1 MSATVNVNGTITDGA
16 TASISVFD
24 RGFLFGEGVYETI
37 RTYNRLPFLFDR
49 HMDRLRRS
57 AARIDLACPLD
68 DAGVHTRIIETIAAG
83 AAEGEAYVR
92 LLLTRGVGDISYDPK
107 TATTPSLVIIVKPL
121 PEVPAEFQAT
131 GVAVSLV
138 SVVRNH
144 PDSVH
149 PAIKSNNLLNN
160 ALAMQQALQE
170 GTYEALM
177 RNYQGDLVE
186 CSQSNFFIVRDGTAL
201 TPPLDAGLLEGIT
214 RNFVFEVG
222 AAIDVPVAEAVLQ
235 DGDLATADEAFLT
248 STTREIVPIVKVGAR
263 TIGAGQPGP
272 VTLTLLAE
280 LRRTAAALNRTT

>member
-37 RTYNRLPFLFDR
+37 RTYNRLPFLYDR
-49 HMDRLRRS
+49 HMARLRRS
-57 AARIDLACPLD
+57 AARINLACPLD
-68 DAGVHTRIIETIAAG
+68 DAAVHARILETVDASAA
-83 AAEGEAYVR
+83 AGEAYIR
-92 LLLTRGVGDISYDPK
+92 LLLTRGVGDLSYDPT
-107 TATTPSLVIIVKPL
+107 TAPAPSLVIIVKAL
-121 PEVPAEFQAT
+121 PEVPAELQAT

-149 PAIKSNNLLNN
+149 PSIKSNNLLNN
-160 ALAMQQALQE
+160 ALAMQQAFQE

-177 RNYQGDLVE
+177 RNYQGNLVE

-222 AAIDVPVAEAVLQ
+222 ATIDVPVEDAVLQ
-235 DGDLATADEAFLT
+235 DEDLATADEAFLT
-248 STTREIVPIVKVGAR
+248 STTREIVPIVRVGAT
-263 TIGAGQPGP
+263 TIGAGHPGP
-272 VTLTLLAE
+272 VTQALLAE
-280 LRRTAAALNRTT
+280 LRRTAAALSRRS